1 MKTTAYRAI
10 SDLSAAHNR
19 VNGGFMKSAKSFL
32 FVAFF
37 SVVILPLTAHAQFTV
52 FDPTNYA
59 NALNEYAQLR
69 QTYTTALQ
77 TRDQI
82 ISSYNLAFQ
91 MSRMPQN
98 LAARYKSD
106 FSQWTNL
113 TAPNTYGNTSAWIDA
128 LNLGSP
134 TRAASAYTS
143 AVVQRDSYP
152 SDALTSLDPPSQAIV
167 QNQYA
172 TSELGQATLTS
183 SLSTVGAVRSAS
195 EAFSQKLQNLEADT
209 YSTSPD
215 QQTEMAVLGK
225 INSATLLQIH
235 SQQDTNQ
242 ILAASVAQQTLQQ
255 KQQLDE
261 QNRLINQAV
270 RFHQNFPTT
279 MQQLSGGVSASIR
292 AISLSPTGK

>member
-10 SDLSAAHNR
+10 SDLSAAHNQ
-19 VNGGFMKSAKSFL
+19 VHGGFMKSAKSFL
-32 FVAFF
+32 FVALF
-37 SVVILPLTAHAQFTV
+37 SMVILPLTAHAQFTV

-143 AVVQRDSYP
+143 AVLQRDNYP
-152 SDALTSLDPPSQAIV
+152 SDALTSLDPQSQAIV

-172 TSELGQATLTS
+172 ASELGQATLTS

-242 ILAASVAQQTLQQ
+242 ILAASVAQQALQQ

-270 RFHQNFPTT
+270 RFHQDFPVT
-279 MQQLSGGVSASIR
+279 MQQVSGGVSDSIR
-292 AISLSPTGK
+292 AISLSATGR

>member
-1 MKTTAYRAI
+1 M
-10 SDLSAAHNR
+10 N
-19 VNGGFMKSAKSFL
+19 SAKSFL

-37 SVVILPLTAHAQFTV
+37 GVVILPLTAHAQFTV

-59 NALNEYAQLR
+59 NALNEFAQLK
-69 QTYTTALQ
+69 QMYTTAIQ

-113 TAPNTYGNTSAWIDA
+113 TAPNTYGNTSAWVDA

-143 AVVQRDSYP
+143 AVLQRDNYP
-152 SDALTSLDPPSQAIV
+152 TDALTSLDPQSQAIV

-242 ILAASVAQQTLQQ
+242 ILAASVAQQALQQ

-270 RFHQNFPTT
+270 RFHQDFPVT
-279 MQQLSGGVSASIR
+279 MRQVSGGVSDSIR
-292 AISLSPTGK
+292 AISLSATGR

>member
-1 MKTTAYRAI
+1 
-10 SDLSAAHNR
+10 
-19 VNGGFMKSAKSFL
+19 MKSAKSFL

-37 SVVILPLTAHAQFTV
+37 SMVILPLTAHAQFTV

-59 NALNEYAQLR
+59 NALNEFAQLK
-69 QTYTTALQ
+69 QMYTTALQ

-113 TAPNTYGNTSAWIDA
+113 TAPNTYGNTSGWMDA

-143 AVVQRDSYP
+143 AVLQRDNYP
-152 SDALTSLDPPSQAIV
+152 SDALTSLDPQSQAIV

-242 ILAASVAQQTLQQ
+242 ILAASVAQQALQQ

-270 RFHQNFPTT
+270 RFHQDFPVT
-279 MQQLSGGVSASIR
+279 MQQVSGGVSDSIR
-292 AISLSPTGK
+292 AISLSATGR

>member
-19 VNGGFMKSAKSFL
+19 VHGGFMKSAKSFL

-59 NALNEYAQLR
+59 NALNEFAQLR
-69 QTYTTALQ
+69 QAYTTELQ

-82 ISSYNLAFQ
+82 ISTYNLAFQ

-98 LAARYKSD
+98 LAVRYKSD
-106 FSQWTNL
+106 FSRWTNL

-128 LNLGSP
+128 LNIGSSA
-134 TRAASAYTS
+134 RAANAYTS
-143 AVVQRDSYP
+143 AVIQPQSYP
-152 SDALTSLDPPSQAIV
+152 SDSLTSLDPQSQAIV

-279 MQQLSGGVSASIR
+279 MQQVSGGVSASIR

>member
-1 MKTTAYRAI
+1 ME
-10 SDLSAAHNR
+10 
-19 VNGGFMKSAKSFL
+19 VFMKSAKSFL
-32 FVAFF
+32 FVALF
-37 SVVILPLTAHAQFTV
+37 SMVILPLTAHAQFTV

-59 NALNEYAQLR
+59 NALNEYAQLQ

-113 TAPNTYGNTSAWIDA
+113 TAPNTYGNTSAWVDA

-134 TRAASAYTS
+134 ARAANAYTS
-143 AVVQRDSYP
+143 AVVQLDSYP
-152 SDALTSLDPPSQAIV
+152 SDALASLDPQSQAIV

-183 SLSTVGAVRSAS
+183 SLSTVGAVRSTS
-195 EAFSQKLQNLEADT
+195 EALSQKLQNLEADT

-279 MQQLSGGVSASIR
+279 MQLVSGGVSASIR